1 MDFWSDKLWHPS
13 IAQIDFFMVQVV
25 WNKFGTCWWQ
35 YGIVTLLYTTEP
47 FFAASFALE
56 HVTSQPLMLCYCK
69 YSSPAAIFCP
79 EPVSPR
85 NGDFVYGTP
94 SHMPH
99 PGSIILYMC
108 EFGYSLVGDSMLTC
122 HIDGNWSAPMPTCE
136 EGSHLPA
143 CMLKFCL
150 WFNSYGEWCVIRR
163 ETIQVLTMIN
173 RVSTLYGSLY
183 LVP

>member
-1 MDFWSDKLWHPS
+1 ME
-13 IAQIDFFMVQVV
+13 QV
-25 WNKFGTCWWQ
+25 WNCWWQ
-35 YGIVTLLYTTEP
+35 YGIVTLLLYTTES
-47 FFAASFALE
+47 FFATSFALE
-56 HVTSQPLMLCYCK
+56 HVSSQLLMLLYCK
-69 YSSPAAIFCP
+69 YSSLAAIFCP
-79 EPVSPR
+79 EPLSPR

-150 WFNSYGEWCVIRR
+150 WFNHMVSDVWYVDRPFSFWPWS
-163 ETIQVLTMIN
+163 N
-173 RVSTLYGSLY
+173 RLSTLYGSLY